1 MDPLTQMEQN
11 QFPIMALAIRK
22 IAAAADGAQVLSIAK
37 HFLRDFTKGEE
48 HKTHDHGM
56 LGIFM
61 LKSDGLEEAQRIS
74 VSNWTPAF
82 VTERAMLNGYTHD
95 PSVIM
100 VQQAAKPFTWAQ
112 GMDGADK
119 ASLAIADLCEE
130 HTGQR
135 NGLTFPIGDVK
146 MLKGAAT
153 VGLDLS
159 PDHYSPIQIG
169 MMHHVFIAAY
179 ARLYRL
185 QGPFPEDISPSY
197 SPRQREIIRL
207 LALGKSVPDAA
218 RIMGCSVSTAQ
229 DHIAKAKAKVGARTN
244 PELIAKSIDK
254 NVVLS

>member
-1 MDPLTQMEQN
+1 MNQGEQN
-11 QFPIMALAIRK
+11 QFEIMAASIK
-22 IAAAADGAQVLSIAK
+22 AIAAATDPAQILGITK
-37 HFLRDFTKGEE
+37 HFLRDFTFGVE
-48 HKTHDHGM
+48 HTAHDRGM

-61 LKSDGLEEAQRIS
+61 LKSDGLEEEKRIS

-112 GMDGADK
+112 GMEGADR
-119 ASLAIADLCEE
+119 ASLAIADLCQE

-135 NGLTFPIGDVK
+135 DGLTFPIADVN

-153 VGLDLS
+153 VGFDLA
-159 PDHYSPIQIG
+159 PTDFSPIQIG

-207 LALGKSVPDAA
+207 LALGKTVADAA
-218 RIMGCSVSTAQ
+218 RIMGCSVATAQ
-229 DHIAKAKAKVGARTN
+229 DHLAQAKQKVGARTN

-254 NVVLS
+254 NVVLR